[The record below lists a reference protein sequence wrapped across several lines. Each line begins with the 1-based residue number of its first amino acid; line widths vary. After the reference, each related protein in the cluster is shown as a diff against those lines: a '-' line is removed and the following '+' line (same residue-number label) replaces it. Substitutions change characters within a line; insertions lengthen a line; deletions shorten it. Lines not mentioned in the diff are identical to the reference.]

1 MLLSGVFALVVGGA
15 FIAVACGWR
24 GVDVRVWDW
33 ADLTFSARYRT
44 PWGSPWKSLA
54 RMRLQFGC
62 AGIVVLVL
70 GLVAVTR

>member
-1 MLLSGVFALVVGGA
+1 MLLRGMLALVVGGA

-62 AGIVVLVL
+62 AGVVVLVL